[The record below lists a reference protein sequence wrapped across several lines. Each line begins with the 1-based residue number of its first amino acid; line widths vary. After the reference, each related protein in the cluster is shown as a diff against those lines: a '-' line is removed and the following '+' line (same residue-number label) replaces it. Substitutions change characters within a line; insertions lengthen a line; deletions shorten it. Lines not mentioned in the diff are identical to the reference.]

1 MKICW
6 DNLSNKS
13 RSKIKDLTGER
24 FGRLKVLEFAYVENN
39 RAHWKCICDCGNN
52 HIVCSLE
59 LKSGDTKSCG
69 CLHKETSA
77 YNINKFRKE
86 HCGMFG
92 ENNLFYKHGLT
103 KTKAYICNKTQKR
116 RAKKLNQTPDSANL
130 QKIQLYYTICAYLN
144 KPCEIPMWHVDH
156 IKPISKGGLHHEDN
170 LQILTAAINLQKSD
184 KYPLTDAEQ
193 VLYKGVII

>member
-6 DNLSNKS
+6 DELSNKS
-13 RSKIKDLTGER
+13 RSKIKDLTDER
-24 FGRLKVLEFAYVENN
+24 FGRLEVLEFAYVKNS
-39 RAHWKCICDCGNN
+39 RAYWKCECDCGNIC
-52 HIVCSLE
+52 IVCGTNLRVE
-59 LKSGDTKSCG
+59 DTNSCG

-77 YNINKFRKE
+77 DNINKFKKE
-86 HCGMFG
+86 HQGI
-92 ENNLFYKHGLT
+92 LHPTYKHGLS

-116 RAKKLNQTPDSANL
+116 KAKKLNQTPDSANL

-184 KYPLTDAEQ
+184 KYPLTDEEQ
-193 VLYKGVII
+193 VLYKGVTI